1 LGRPSNTGERRQQIV
16 AGLLRLMSERGYERA
31 SVAEIAKAA
40 GLSPGLV
47 HYHFHDKQEIL
58 LTLVEQLAQGV
69 RQRVAKGLARVEG
82 APPKARVEAFL
93 DAYLATGEDADPAAV
108 ASWVTISAEAI
119 RQPEVR
125 TLYEA
130 VVRTDLHHLE
140 TLAEPL
146 TGKARAKTVAAGLF
160 AAIQGYFVLAA
171 SAPGVVP
178 PGSAASTVKRMAS
191 GLLDAEPSAPP
202 ARPPEG

>member
-1 LGRPSNTGERRQQIV
+1 MGRPSNTDERRQQIV
-16 AGLLRLMSERGYERA
+16 AGLLRVMSERGYERA
-31 SVAEIAKAA
+31 SVAEIARAA

-58 LTLVEQLAQGV
+58 LSLVEQLAQGV
-69 RQRVAKGLARVEG
+69 RQRVAAGLARVEG
-82 APPKARVEAFL
+82 SAPKARVEAFL
-93 DAYLATGEDADPAAV
+93 DAYLATGEDANPAAV

-125 TLYEA
+125 AIYET
-130 VVRTDLHHLE
+130 VVRTDLQHLE
-140 TLAEPL
+140 TLVEAL
-146 TGKARAKTVAAGLF
+146 TGPGRAKSVAAGLF

-171 SAPGVVP
+171 SVPGVVP

-191 GLLDAEPSAPP
+191 GLLD
-202 ARPPEG
+202 

>member
-1 LGRPSNTGERRQQIV
+1 
-16 AGLLRLMSERGYERA
+16 MSERGYERA

-69 RQRVAKGLARVEG
+69 RERVAAGLARVEKDH
-82 APPKARVEAFL
+82 PRARVDAFL
-93 DAYLATGEDADPAAV
+93 DAYLATGEDANPTAV

-125 TLYEA
+125 AIYER
-130 VVRTDLHHLE
+130 VVRTDLQHLE
-140 TLAEPL
+140 DLVDVL
-146 TGKARAKTVAAGLF
+146 TGRQRAKAIAAGLF

-171 SAPGVVP
+171 SVPGVVP
-178 PGSAASTVKRMAS
+178 PGSAASTVRRMAS
-191 GLLDAEPSAPP
+191 GLLDAEPSLPP
-202 ARPPEG
+202 HPPHR

>member
-1 LGRPSNTGERRQQIV
+1 MGRPSNTGERRQQIV
-16 AGLLRLMSERGYERA
+16 AGLLRVMSERGYERA

-69 RQRVAKGLARVEG
+69 RERVAAGLARVEKDH
-82 APPKARVEAFL
+82 PRARVDAFL
-93 DAYLATGEDADPAAV
+93 DAYLATGEDANPTAV

-125 TLYEA
+125 AIYER
-130 VVRTDLHHLE
+130 VVRTDLQHLE
-140 TLAEPL
+140 DLVDVL
-146 TGKARAKTVAAGLF
+146 TGRQRAKAIAAGLF

-171 SAPGVVP
+171 SVPGVVP
-178 PGSAASTVKRMAS
+178 PGSAASTVRRMAS
-191 GLLDAEPSAPP
+191 GLLDAEPSLPP
-202 ARPPEG
+202 HPPHR